1 MKLTKYTHSCVR
13 LSKASESS
21 GTSGSSAE
29 RVLVIDPGN
38 FSEVEEALDGAHAL
52 LVTHEHPDHVDIPR
66 VAPVLAAN
74 AGLEAW
80 APDGVARSLRE
91 AAPEAAGRVHTVEP
105 GAEFEAGSFPV
116 RTFGSQHALIHA
128 SVPVVPNIGYL
139 VDGTVFHPGDSFTV
153 PHGVEVPTL
162 LVPIHAP
169 WSRVGE
175 VLDFLIAVRPKRAL
189 PIHNALLNERGL
201 GVVEKHVQRV
211 SRQYGTEYTPLAP
224 GGSTEL

>member
-1 MKLTKYTHSCVR
+1 MRLTKYTHSCVR
-13 LSKASESS
+13 LSKDSS
-21 GTSGSSAE
+21 DGE
-29 RVLVIDPGN
+29 RVLVVDPGN
-38 FSEVEEALDGAHAL
+38 FSEVQEALDGAQAL

-66 VAPVLAAN
+66 VAPLLAGSP
-74 AGLEAW
+74 GLEAW
-80 APDGVARSLRE
+80 APAGVARSLRE
-91 AAPEAAGRVHTVEP
+91 AAPEAAERVHTVEP
-105 GAEFEAGSFPV
+105 GAEFEAAGFAV
-116 RTFGSQHALIHA
+116 QTFGSQHALIHA
-128 SVPVVPNIGYL
+128 SVPVVANIGYL

-175 VLDFLIAVRPKRAL
+175 VLDFLIAVRAKRAV

-211 SRQYGTEYTPLAP
+211 SGQYGTEYVRLAP
-224 GGSTEL
+224 GESAEL